1 MWNLETTQEQ
11 GASTH
16 AINTPSP
23 FVMQIC
29 YNTHV
34 FHESG
39 EPYRSGTG
47 EDRLP
52 CPPRDRRQLCMTA
65 NTAFIGNTGHISC
78 GNERHG
84 CELCTPLGC
93 LARFSAFVSGQTRAS
108 GECMGKGK
116 CAPSSC
122 VRHGAGRCW
131 HGAQQ
136 QEKSEMNDLD
146 VGSRGGVNAA
156 IVENQE

>member
-1 MWNLETTQEQ
+1 MNKLNLSLVFME
-11 GASTH
+11 
-16 AINTPSP
+16 
-23 FVMQIC
+23 MC
-29 YNTHV
+29 YTMKV
-34 FHESG
+34 FHSHG
-39 EPYRSGTG
+39 KPYRSET
-47 EDRLP
+47 DMDCLP
-52 CPPRDRRQLCMTA
+52 CPPRGRIADLHNSKHGVHRKYWSYFTWKRTA
-65 NTAFIGNTGHISC
+65 WLRVVRPIS
-78 GNERHG
+78 GR
-84 CELCTPLGC
+84 
-93 LARFSAFVSGQTRAS
+93 LARIFAFVSGQTRAS